1 MFHRIYKN
9 AQAKQP
15 LVHCITNYVTVND
28 CANILL
34 ACGGSP
40 IMADD
45 IREVEE
51 ITALCRGLYLNIGTL
66 NDRAFRSMLLAGKK
80 ANQLARP
87 VVLDPVGAGAS
98 ALRTSAAFELMSQ
111 VDFAVIR
118 GNSSEIKTLA
128 QGIGTTQGVDA
139 KESDTVTIENLE
151 DTITFA
157 KALSAKTGA
166 VIVMTGAIDIVAEPD
181 KAFVIYNGHPM
192 MTKIT
197 GTGCMLSA
205 VIAAFA
211 AANPDEILQAAATAV
226 CAMGLC
232 GEIAHE
238 KTMARKVG
246 TSAYRGELIDGMS
259 LMTADKLKEGAKYE
273 YR

>member
-9 AQAKQP
+9 VQEKPP

-28 CANILL
+28 CANMLL
-34 ACGGSP
+34 ACGGLP

-45 IREVEE
+45 IREVED
-51 ITALCRGLYLNIGTL
+51 ITALCNGLCLNIGTL
-66 NDRAFRSMLLAGKK
+66 NDRAFQSMLSAGKK

-98 ALRTSAAFELMSQ
+98 AFRTSAAFELLSQ
-111 VDFAVIR
+111 IDFAVIR

-139 KESDTVTIENLE
+139 NESDAVTVENLE
-151 DTITFA
+151 DTVA
-157 KALSAKTGA
+157 WVKALSAQTGA
-166 VIVMTGAIDIVAEPD
+166 VIVMTGAMDIVAEPG
-181 KAFVIYNGHPM
+181 KAVVIYNGHPM
-192 MTKIT
+192 MSKIT
-197 GTGCMLSA
+197 GSGCMLSA

-211 AANPDEILQAAATAV
+211 AANSDEILLAAVSAV

-232 GEIAHE
+232 GEIAYK
-238 KTMARKVG
+238 KTTARNGG

-259 LMTADKLKEGAKYE
+259 LMTADTLQGGAKFE
-273 YR
+273 HR